1 MSLAHLVLGELAR
14 IGAKI
19 EPAGTQLILR
29 AGPTAIPAE
38 LVRRV
43 RDAKSAL
50 IEILSL
56 SADWTK
62 RLDDGDVVFLQPD
75 TGAAGHFECVDD
87 AAEGHFR
94 PLTAKTGVRVP

>member
-56 SADWTK
+56 SGG
-62 RLDDGDVVFLQPD
+62 LDQATRRWRRRVL
-75 TGAAGHFECVDD
+75 AARHRRG
-87 AAEGHFR
+87 R
-94 PLTAKTGVRVP
+94 PLRVCG